1 MNAAVLER
9 PRRFTPVTS
18 TSPTMR
24 PAQRTFISHPVDGED
39 ATRPTEIGESVEF
52 LSFDFH
58 AMTASTVVTQ
68 SEHTGIMHRLRL
80 YTGTAL
86 LGAVVS
92 GLALGW
98 LGHRELI
105 QCGGAATA
113 LVIYAVISHWR
124 RDINNQSG

>member
-39 ATRPTEIGESVEF
+39 SARPTEIGESVDF

-58 AMTASTVVTQ
+58 NTMTASTVDTQ
-68 SEHTGIMHRLRL
+68 SEHIGIMHRLRL

-105 QCGGAATA
+105 QCAGAAA
-113 LVIYAVISHWR
+113 AIVIYAVISNWR
-124 RDINNQSG
+124 RDNRVG